1 MSFCSLFRRRSNRG
15 KFSRSWRRSVETSL
29 RLEPMEE
36 RHLLAVTPMMVADV
50 EVGAGSSSASQFVE
64 VGTTTFFVADD
75 AIRGMELWK
84 TDGTKSGTVLVKD
97 IYPGGHSSSPNHLTN
112 VDGVL
117 YFTAD
122 DGEHGVELWKS
133 DGTAAGTVLVKDLDT
148 GTTHDWW
155 LGDLPNSSDPQN
167 LTVVGGTLFFTASD
181 GENGVELWKSD
192 GTAAG
197 TVLVKD
203 IRPGSTYDPSTDDDV
218 PNSSEPAN
226 LTNVNGTLFFT
237 ADDGEHGVELWMSDG
252 TASGT
257 RIVKDINPGADSS
270 TPSNLIHVGDTLYF
284 TADDGTHGVELWMS
298 DGTAA
303 GTVLVKD
310 IRDGSADSNPG
321 HLTSAGDFLYFTAD
335 DGTHGVEL
343 WMSDGTASGTHM
355 VQDINPGADSSSPS
369 NLTHVGGTL
378 YFAADDGTHGV
389 ELWRTNGTASGTLM
403 VKDVNPGANS
413 SSPSNLTHVGGILFF
428 TADDGTHGVELWR
441 TNGTASGTYLVGD
454 IRAGGAGSNPSY
466 LTGAAGTLMFAA
478 DDGHYGSEVY
488 RLIDTD
494 IVEEAVATLKI
505 IIDGTPVDI
514 PGDVGVD
521 ADGKNLATIY
531 TTDDQGT
538 LQISRVDGKP
548 ITQHVTLGDFFDTW
562 RTNAGVA
569 GNNADAVFHDG
580 QILGYAAG
588 GDYRIQMFVNGQADR
603 RFDEYVVQDGDEIV
617 IVYTANEVVSLN
629 TNLGSILIEL
639 YEDDTPIT
647 VANFLSYVND
657 GDYVN
662 SFFHRFVPGFV
673 IQGGGY
679 TTSHTYF
686 YYPSQFSEVPTDD
699 PIQNEPGI
707 SNTIGTVAMA
717 KLGGDPNSATS
728 QFFIN
733 LGDNSGNLDTQ
744 NGGFTVFGRV
754 LDATII
760 EAIAALEVNDTN
772 ESPFDEVPVTDD
784 GYLVVFS
791 SLGGEGTLSGTS
803 FEDADYDGVRD
814 SGEPGLGGLTVFAD
828 ENDNGLLDPGE
839 HSTTTDAN
847 GDWQLRLPAG
857 AYVIRQIAGG
867 DLYPTTPDGTSGHTV
882 TVEIGRATSG
892 LDFANIDNAPPVAM
906 PDSYT
911 VDEDGSL
918 VVGAGEG
925 VLANDSDAE
934 DDTLTAVLVDG
945 PEHGTLSLASDG
957 SFTYTPDDD
966 FYGTDSF
973 TYRADDGNSQSGAAT
988 VTITVQAVADP
999 PTAVD
1004 DQYTVAA
1011 GAGARQLDVLANDTT
1026 EPDGSQTMTITAVT
1040 QGSKGGTVAVTSG
1053 GAKVTYTPASGFT
1066 GTETFT
1072 YTITDSDGLTDTA
1085 TVTVLVTDDAAGQG
1099 TSSVSGYVYCDTDK
1113 DGVRDEGEV
1122 GIRGSVVTL
1131 SGTDDD
1137 GNPVSIARLTDEN
1150 GYYIFENLA
1159 PGTYQVTQTQP
1170 EAFRDGQDAIGS
1182 LGGTVEN
1189 DRLSEIVL
1197 GDDEHSTENNFG
1209 ELGLKCQYVSLAMFL
1224 ASTPSAKEYLPDLV
1238 ARAEEAAGNT
1248 TIAQLIREGAIAFPG
1263 ANRAPVAVDDAY
1275 SVDQNKTLTVSA
1287 TEGVLKNDFDP
1298 DDDEL
1303 TAAVVTQPSH
1313 GTLSFHSNGSFT
1325 YDPDDDFTGTD
1336 TFKYRVSDGSLTAT
1350 ATVTITVGD
1359 VNVAP
1364 QAVNDSYTV
1373 SSGAT
1378 LTIGEND
1385 GVLANDTDQDDD
1397 ELTAVLV
1404 SSVAHGTL
1412 SLNGNGSFTYTPSA
1426 GFHGEDS
1433 FTYRAY
1439 DGIAYSNTATV
1450 TITVT
1455 AVNVAPVALDD
1466 SYTVSPGATLAVG
1479 QTEGVL
1485 ANDTDQDGDSLT
1497 AVLVSSVAHGTL
1509 SLNSNGSFTYTP
1521 SAGFHGE
1528 DSFTYRAYDGTAHS
1542 GTATVT
1548 IIVNDAPVAA
1558 DDAYE
1563 VDEDG
1568 TLTVATDDGVLAN
1581 DDDPDGDEMT
1591 AILVGGPAHGTLVL
1605 DDEGSFVYT
1614 PNADFY
1620 GTDSFTYRASDGYAT
1635 SEVATVT
1642 ITVAPVPDAPVAVDD
1657 SYTVVEGLTLVV
1669 DANEGVLSNDHDP
1682 DGDDLTASLVH
1693 GPTYGTLTFSDD
1705 GSFTYVPDEGFV
1717 GTDTFTYT
1725 AGDGTFESEVA
1736 TVTIVVASAT
1746 GPTAVDDA
1754 YDVDRDATLTV
1765 GVDQGVMANDLNLD
1779 DDTIAVV
1786 GAEPIHGTLEL
1797 AADGSF
1803 VYTPDDG
1810 FTGVDTFTYV
1820 LTDGTTE
1827 SNAATVTITV
1837 GVLAAIDDAYE
1848 VDVNEYIVV
1857 LVGDGV
1863 LANDVG
1869 IGDGAIAEMV
1879 SDVTH
1884 GTLELN
1890 ADGSFVYTPGEDFT
1904 GVDRFTYKVVDGDR
1918 ESNVATVTITVT
1930 AEVSNDAP
1938 VAVDDEYHVDE
1949 DGVLAVGADEGVR
1962 ANDFD
1967 VDGSPATPLSSL
1979 VITEINYNPYEP
1991 DELNDDEAGYD
2002 KDDFEFIELQNVGD
2016 ATIDLS
2022 GVRFI
2027 EGISFDFTGSGVTE
2041 LAPGETVLVVSNWA
2055 AFQARYGDDLNVAGE
2070 YGGGDQGRLANF
2082 GERIVLVD
2090 ASDNTILDFT
2100 YDDANGWPTE
2110 ADGKGS
2116 TLEVVDVTGDYSD
2129 PANWIAS
2136 AQRGG
2141 TPGTG
2146 TSQTVDVPDVLTI
2159 TVVDPPQ
2166 HGTLEMNQDGSFV
2179 YTPDADFHGTDSFT
2193 YRLNDGEL
2201 DSRIATV
2208 RIHVHA
2214 VNDAPDGEDDAYT
2227 VDEDGVLE
2235 VDAGEGVLANDS
2247 DVDGS
2252 PASPLASLV
2261 ITEINYHPHGP
2272 TDDELAVNADFVG
2285 DDFEFI
2291 ELQNVGDAT
2300 IDLTGVRFTEG
2311 ISFDFTGGS
2320 VIELAPGETVVVVAD
2335 LEAFEARYGTG
2346 LNVAG
2351 EFGSSS
2357 LSNEGDTI
2365 ALVDAAGSVIH
2376 QFAYGPADGWPAEA
2390 DGGGSTLEVVDVTGD
2405 YNDPANWA
2413 ASTEQGGTPGTGISQ
2428 TVLRDVLVAIL
2439 VDGPEH
2445 GDLVFHDDGSF
2456 TYTPDVGFS
2465 GTDTFTYRAGDGAA
2479 QSDLVT
2485 VTIHVEYQNQAPEA
2499 HDDQYEVDQNGALVV
2514 GADDGVLAND
2524 SDPDGSPATPL
2535 FSLVVTEINYHPY
2548 APTADELEQDA
2559 NLDEDDFEFIELQN
2573 VSGQTIRLD
2582 GVRITRGVT
2591 FDFTTGEI
2599 LHLAPGETVLVVAN
2613 RSAFEIRYGTG
2624 LNVAGEFGGGL
2635 SNAGETIAVVDD
2647 ADRVIQEFA
2656 YGDSGDWPAEADGGG
2671 ATLEIVDVTGDYND
2685 PANWVA
2691 STEQGGTPGT
2701 GTSQSID
2708 VSSVRIAVLVSGPA
2722 HGELTLNNDGSF
2734 TYEPDEGFSG
2744 TDSFTYRASDG
2755 DAESDVATVTIHVQ
2769 PVNEA
2774 PEAVAD
2780 SYGTTQNTPLVVDAD
2795 SGVLA
2800 NDVDP
2805 DGSPATPISSLVITE
2820 INYQPYAPT
2829 GDELAVDDTFGADDF
2844 EFIELQNIGNAT
2856 IDLSGVRFTEG
2867 ISFDFTSSDVTE
2879 LAPGATVLVVSNLTA
2894 FEARY
2899 GTVVNLAGEFAGDLS
2914 DHGETIEL
2922 ADAHDRVI
2930 RRFTYDNENG
2940 WPAGAAGEG
2949 YTLEVLDVSGDY
2961 DDPANWTSSDELG
2974 GTPGTGTDA
2983 TAAVDFLMALLV
2995 DGPEHG
3001 DLIFNADGS
3010 FLYTPGDDFV
3020 GTDHFTYKAS
3030 DGADDSEE
3038 VTVTIEV
3045 NAP

>member
-15 KFSRSWRRSVETSL
+15 KSSRSWRRSVETSL

-378 YFAADDGTHGV
+378 YFA
-389 ELWRTNGTASGTLM
+389 
-403 VKDVNPGANS
+403 
-413 SSPSNLTHVGGILFF
+413 
-428 TADDGTHGVELWR
+428 ADDGTHGVELWR

-988 VTITVQAVADP
+988 VTITVKAVADP

-2116 TLEVVDVTGDYSD
+2116 TLEVVDVTGDY
-2129 PANWIAS
+2129 
-2136 AQRGG
+2136 
-2141 TPGTG
+2141 
-2146 TSQTVDVPDVLTI
+2146 
-2159 TVVDPPQ
+2159 
-2166 HGTLEMNQDGSFV
+2166 
-2179 YTPDADFHGTDSFT
+2179 
-2193 YRLNDGEL
+2193 
-2201 DSRIATV
+2201 
-2208 RIHVHA
+2208 
-2214 VNDAPDGEDDAYT
+2214 
-2227 VDEDGVLE
+2227 
-2235 VDAGEGVLANDS
+2235 
-2247 DVDGS
+2247 
-2252 PASPLASLV
+2252 
-2261 ITEINYHPHGP
+2261 
-2272 TDDELAVNADFVG
+2272 
-2285 DDFEFI
+2285 
-2291 ELQNVGDAT
+2291 
-2300 IDLTGVRFTEG
+2300 
-2311 ISFDFTGGS
+2311 
-2320 VIELAPGETVVVVAD
+2320 
-2335 LEAFEARYGTG
+2335 
-2346 LNVAG
+2346 
-2351 EFGSSS
+2351 
-2357 LSNEGDTI
+2357 
-2365 ALVDAAGSVIH
+2365 
-2376 QFAYGPADGWPAEA
+2376 
-2390 DGGGSTLEVVDVTGD
+2390 
-2405 YNDPANWA
+2405 NDPANWA

-2456 TYTPDVGFS
+2456 TYTPDEGFS

-2829 GDELAVDDTFGADDF
+2829 VDELAVDGTFGADDF

-2961 DDPANWTSSDELG
+2961 DDPANWASSDELG

-3010 FLYTPGDDFV
+3010 FLYTPGDGFV